1 MDYTEIIE
9 KWLKEYTEMKL
20 QSASSK
26 EAYADLEASIKE
38 GHAIDYSKEQLS
50 PSHKFNSEVEN
61 IAIELALLNDRIK
74 HLDSKLEVLD
84 EGIESLSFKEKQIIK
99 LRYIDLQR
107 VPYSDQYR
115 NYRWWEISNII
126 GYEQSWCKRIRKTAV
141 EKLARKMFGK

>member
-1 MDYTEIIE
+1 MDYKEIIE

-26 EAYADLEASIKE
+26 EAYSDLEKSIAE

-50 PSHKFNSEVEN
+50 PSHQFNSEVEN

-107 VPYSDQYR
+107 VPYTDQYR

-141 EKLARKMFGK
+141 EKLAKKMFGK